1 MKPVSAYG
9 GRKLAAVDAGSEDSE
24 DSEDEAAG
32 ETDFDAFMRRAADQA
47 FTKDTKRGEICAFIE
62 GRADQVLQTDV
73 TVQSIL
79 EFLPGL
85 RVAVAVEPESLAL
98 YER

>member
-1 MKPVSAYG
+1 VKPVSAYG
-9 GRKLAAVDAGSEDSE
+9 GRRLAATEADSSE
-24 DSEDEAAG
+24 DSEDEVAG
-32 ETDFDAFMRRAADQA
+32 ETDFDAFMRRSADQA

-73 TVQSIL
+73 TVQSVL

-85 RVAVAVEPESLAL
+85 RVAVAVEPESLEA